1 MTALKYHTGFALS
14 GGFIR
19 GIAHLGM
26 LQALFENNIRPDILS
41 GTSAGAIAS
50 AFITDGREPFEVMEL
65 FAGQSFINLA
75 KIHPSK
81 ESLLRMDYF
90 TDFLKKNLRAKR
102 IEDLQMPVV
111 ITATDFDNGKSIHFT
126 QGELTKRIAASCC
139 IPVLFKPVVINKVH
153 YVDGGVFM
161 NIPVSPIRPLC
172 EKVLALNVFKL
183 NASAYSQNIVS
194 IALRAY
200 HFMFEAN
207 TLSELSQA
215 DLVIAPD
222 GLENFANY
230 QLDKTEDIFSL
241 GYFAALKAIE
251 EQAELRNLK
260 NYNKEIL
267 V

>member
-1 MTALKYHTGFALS
+1 
-14 GGFIR
+14 
-19 GIAHLGM
+19 
-26 LQALFENNIRPDILS
+26 
-41 GTSAGAIAS
+41 
-50 AFITDGREPFEVMEL
+50 
-65 FAGQSFINLA
+65 
-75 KIHPSK
+75 
-81 ESLLRMDYF
+81 
-90 TDFLKKNLRAKR
+90 
-102 IEDLQMPVV
+102 
-111 ITATDFDNGKSIHFT
+111 
-126 QGELTKRIAASCC
+126 
-139 IPVLFKPVVINKVH
+139 
-153 YVDGGVFM
+153 M

-194 IALRAY
+194 IAY

>member
-50 AFITDGREPFEVMEL
+50 AFIADGREPFEVMEL

-126 QGELTKRIAASCC
+126 QGELTRRIAASCC

-161 NIPVSPIRPLC
+161 NIPVSP
-172 EKVLALNVFKL
+172 
-183 NASAYSQNIVS
+183 IVS

>member
-50 AFITDGREPFEVMEL
+50 
-65 FAGQSFINLA
+65 
-75 KIHPSK
+75 
-81 ESLLRMDYF
+81 
-90 TDFLKKNLRAKR
+90 
-102 IEDLQMPVV
+102 
-111 ITATDFDNGKSIHFT
+111 
-126 QGELTKRIAASCC
+126 
-139 IPVLFKPVVINKVH
+139 
-153 YVDGGVFM
+153 
-161 NIPVSPIRPLC
+161 
-172 EKVLALNVFKL
+172 
-183 NASAYSQNIVS
+183 
-194 IALRAY
+194 AY

-251 EQAELRNLK
+251 EQTELRNLK

>member
-50 AFITDGREPFEVMEL
+50 AFIADGREPFEVMEL

-161 NIPVSPIRPLC
+161 NIPVSPIGRSVRKCLP
-172 EKVLALNVFKL
+172 
-183 NASAYSQNIVS
+183 
-194 IALRAY
+194 
-200 HFMFEAN
+200 
-207 TLSELSQA
+207 
-215 DLVIAPD
+215 
-222 GLENFANY
+222 
-230 QLDKTEDIFSL
+230 
-241 GYFAALKAIE
+241 
-251 EQAELRNLK
+251 
-260 NYNKEIL
+260 
-267 V
+267 

>member
-1 MTALKYHTGFALS
+1 
-14 GGFIR
+14 
-19 GIAHLGM
+19 
-26 LQALFENNIRPDILS
+26 
-41 GTSAGAIAS
+41 
-50 AFITDGREPFEVMEL
+50 MEL

-126 QGELTKRIAASCC
+126 QVLDNMAAAYKKLTKRIAASCC

>member
-50 AFITDGREPFEVMEL
+50 AFIADGREPFEVMEL

-126 QGELTKRIAASCC
+126 QGELTRRIAASCC

-183 NASAYSQNIVS
+183 NASAFSQVRGKYPFRAQPGRS
-194 IALRAY
+194 GHRARRTGKLRQ
-200 HFMFEAN
+200 
-207 TLSELSQA
+207 LSAGQNGRYLQPGIFCSSQGHRRTSRVKKPKEL
-215 DLVIAPD
+215 
-222 GLENFANY
+222 
-230 QLDKTEDIFSL
+230 
-241 GYFAALKAIE
+241 
-251 EQAELRNLK
+251 
-260 NYNKEIL
+260 
-267 V
+267 